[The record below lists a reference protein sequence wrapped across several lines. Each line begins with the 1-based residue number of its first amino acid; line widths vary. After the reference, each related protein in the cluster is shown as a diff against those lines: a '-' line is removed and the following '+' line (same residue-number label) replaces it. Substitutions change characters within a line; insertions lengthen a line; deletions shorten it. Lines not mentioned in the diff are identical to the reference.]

1 MGKKYDCI
9 FLDRDGTINIDP
21 GYISDVKNFKFYDY
35 AFDALNVL
43 SKISKKFII
52 ITNQSGVSRGLIKN
66 NKLIEIN
73 KFIYKNF
80 SENNINLLNIYFCTD
95 HPKKST
101 ARRKPGVGMFLEA
114 SNDFSVELS
123 YCLMIG
129 DALSDILPAVTLGM
143 DSMLVLSGRGKTF
156 IESFDEGFKPSY
168 IAENLLVGARKLV
181 KWK

>member
-1 MGKKYDCI
+1 MNKKYDCI
-9 FLDRDGTINIDP
+9 FLDRDGTVNIDP

-35 AFDALNVL
+35 TFDALQIL

-52 ITNQSGVSRGLIKN
+52 ITNQSGVSRGLIKET
-66 NKLIEIN
+66 KLIEIN
-73 KFIYKNF
+73 NFIYKNF
-80 SENNINLLNIYFCTD
+80 AQNNINLLNIYFCTD

-123 YCLMIG
+123 NCLMIG

-143 DSMLVLSGRGKTF
+143 DSMLVLSGRGKSF
-156 IESFDEGFKPSY
+156 IESFDEDFKPNY
-168 IAENLLVGARKLV
+168 FAENLLTGARKLV
-181 KWK
+181 K

>member
-1 MGKKYDCI
+1 MDKKYDCI

-35 AFDALNVL
+35 VFNALQIL

-52 ITNQSGVSRGLIKN
+52 ITNQSGVSRGLIKK
-66 NKLIEIN
+66 NKLIAIN

-114 SNDFSVELS
+114 SNDFSIELS
-123 YCLMIG
+123 NCLMIG
-129 DALSDILPAVTLGM
+129 DASSDILPAFNLGM

-156 IESFDEGFKPSY
+156 IESFNEDFKPSY
-168 IAENLLVGARKLV
+168 IAENLLAGAKELV
-181 KWK
+181 K

>member
-1 MGKKYDCI
+1 MNKKYDCI

-21 GYISDVKNFKFYDY
+21 GYISDVKDFQFFDY
-35 AFDALNVL
+35 TFDALKIL

-52 ITNQSGVSRGLIKN
+52 ITNQSGVSRGLIKK

-114 SNDFSVELS
+114 SNDFNIQLS
-123 YCLMIG
+123 NCLMIG
-129 DALSDILPAVTLGM
+129 DALSDILPSLNLGM

-156 IESFDEGFKPSY
+156 IESFDERLKPNY
-168 IAENLLVGARKLV
+168 IAENLMTGARKLV
-181 KWK
+181 K